1 MQQHLEHEVIQSQLQ
16 TVNDALESGVFA
28 RVRILLQ
35 QLSANDIADLL
46 ESSPP
51 KARALLWK
59 LIEEEEKGEILEAL
73 SDDIRNQL
81 ASEMEPEQLAAA
93 LSGLDT
99 DDLADI
105 LGDMPDKLSDKVL
118 HSMDTQDQQ
127 RVLTA
132 LSYPEDSAGGL
143 MNTDTVTVRP
153 DVTVDVVLRYL
164 RLHEEL
170 PENTDILYVVD
181 RKDSFKGIIAL
192 QDLVISA
199 PELSIASVMS
209 EGFHSINV
217 EISDSEV
224 AKIFERYDLLSAPVI
239 NDDGQLLGRITIDD
253 VVDVI
258 IEDAENSLMNMG
270 RLSEDE
276 DAFAPI
282 VVSARRR
289 ALWLGVNL
297 ITAVVAASVSSYFEP
312 ILDKL
317 ATVAIL
323 MTIVPS
329 MGGIA
334 GTQTLTLMVRAIA
347 LGQIG
352 ESNSRWLL
360 YKELVVGIINGLM
373 WAVVIGS
380 VVGFW
385 MDDLQ
390 LGIIIA
396 AAMAVNMTVAGL
408 AGVAIPLML
417 KKMDIDPAL
426 AGGVI
431 LTTITDV
438 VGLIA
443 FLGLATL
450 ILT

>member
-1 MQQHLEHEVIQSQLQ
+1 MQQNLENELIQSQLQ
-16 TVNDALESGVFA
+16 AVNDALETGIFA
-28 RVRILLQ
+28 RVRLLLQ

-51 KARALLWK
+51 KSRALLWR
-59 LIEEEEKGEILEAL
+59 LVDENDKGEILEDL
-73 SDDIRNQL
+73 SDDIRNQF
-81 ASEMEPEQLAAA
+81 ASEMEPEQLANA

-118 HSMDTQDQQ
+118 HSMNAQDQQ
-127 RVLTA
+127 RVRTA
-132 LSYPEDSAGGL
+132 LAYPEDSAGGL

-164 RLHEEL
+164 RVRGEL

-181 RKDSFKGIIAL
+181 RKDSFKGIISL
-192 QDLVISA
+192 QNLVISHS
-199 PELSIASVMS
+199 ELSIHSVMS
-209 EGFHSINV
+209 SDFHSISV
-217 EISDSEV
+217 EKSDADV
-224 AKIFERYDLLSAPVI
+224 AKIFERYDLLSAPVT
-239 NDDGQLLGRITIDD
+239 DAEGKLLGRITIDD

-258 IEDAENSLMNMG
+258 IEDAEHSLMNMG

-282 VVSARRR
+282 IVSARRR

-297 ITAVVAASVSSYFEP
+297 ITAVVAASVSSYFEA
-312 ILDKL
+312 ILEQL

-334 GTQTLTLMVRAIA
+334 GTQTLTLMVRALA
-347 LGQIG
+347 LGQVG
-352 ESNSRWLL
+352 DSNSRWLL
-360 YKELVVGIINGLM
+360 YKELVVGIINGLV
-373 WAVVIGS
+373 WALVIAT

-385 MDDLQ
+385 KEDLK

-408 AGVAIPLML
+408 AGVGIPLML

-438 VGLIA
+438 
-443 FLGLATL
+443 
-450 ILT
+450 

>member
-1 MQQHLEHEVIQSQLQ
+1 MLNTLETEVIQSRLQ
-16 TVNDALESGVFA
+16 AVNDALETGVLA
-28 RVRILLQ
+28 RVRNLLQ
-35 QLSANDIADLL
+35 QLSPSDIADLI

-51 KARALLWK
+51 KARSLLWK
-59 LIEEEEKGEILEAL
+59 LVEEQDKGEILEDL
-73 SDDIRNQL
+73 SDDIRNQFAL
-81 ASEMEPEQLAAA
+81 EMEPEQLAHA

-118 HSMDTQDQQ
+118 RSMDAQDQE
-127 RVLTA
+127 RVKTA
-132 LSYPEDSAGGL
+132 LAHPEDCAGGL

-164 RLHEEL
+164 RMRGEL
-170 PENTDILYVVD
+170 PENTDNLYVVD
-181 RKDSFKGIIAL
+181 RNDIFLGKLSL
-192 QDLVISA
+192 QDLVISP
-199 PELSIASVMS
+199 PEHQITSLMTEGSSIGVD
-209 EGFHSINV
+209 IP
-217 EISDSEV
+217 DTEV
-224 AKIFERYDLLSAPVI
+224 AKMFERYDLLSAPVV
-239 NDDGQLLGRITIDD
+239 NTEGKLLGRITIDD

-258 IEDAENSLMNMG
+258 IEDAEHSLMSMG
-270 RLSEDE
+270 RLSDDE

-297 ITAVVAASVSSYFEP
+297 ITAVVAASVSNYFEA

-360 YKELVVGIINGLM
+360 YKELVVGIINGLV
-373 WAVVIGS
+373 WAIVIAS
-380 VVGFW
+380 VVAYW
-385 MDDLQ
+385 KDDLQ

-396 AAMAVNMTVAGL
+396 SAMAVNMTVAGL
-408 AGVAIPLML
+408 AGVAIPLIL
-417 KKMDIDPAL
+417 KKLKIDPAL

-443 FLGLATL
+443 FLGLATI
-450 ILT
+450 ILN

>member
-1 MQQHLEHEVIQSQLQ
+1 MPNKLENEVIQSRLQ
-16 TVNDALESGVFA
+16 AVNDALETGVSA
-28 RVRILLQ
+28 RVRNLLQ
-35 QLSANDIADLL
+35 QLSANDIADLI

-51 KARALLWK
+51 KARSLLWK
-59 LIEEEEKGEILEAL
+59 LIEEEDKGEILEEL
-73 SDDIRNQL
+73 SDEVRIQF
-81 ASEMEPEQLAAA
+81 AMEMEPEQLASA

-105 LGDMPDKLSDKVL
+105 LGDMPDKLSDRVIR
-118 HSMDTQDQQ
+118 SMGEQDQT
-127 RVLTA
+127 RIRTA
-132 LSYPEDSAGGL
+132 LLYPEDTAGGL

-153 DVTVDVVLRYL
+153 DVSVDVVLRYL
-164 RLHEEL
+164 RMHEEL
-170 PENTDILYVVD
+170 PENTDNIYVVD
-181 RKDSFKGIIAL
+181 RDDSFLGVVSL
-192 QDLVISA
+192 QQLVISA
-199 PELSIASVMS
+199 PERIITEVMS
-209 EGFHSINV
+209 ERAYRITV
-217 EISDSEV
+217 DSPDTEV
-224 AKIFERYDLLSAPVI
+224 SQIFESYDLISAPVV
-239 NDDGQLLGRITIDD
+239 NAEGQLLGRITIDD

-258 IEDAENSLMNMG
+258 IEDAEHSLMSMG
-270 RLSEDE
+270 RLNEDE

-297 ITAVVAASVSSYFEP
+297 ITAVVAAAVSNHFEA

-347 LGQIG
+347 LGQIV

-360 YKELVVGIINGLM
+360 YKELAVGIINGLM
-373 WAVVIGS
+373 WAVVIAT
-380 VVGFW
+380 VVAYW
-385 MDDLQ
+385 KDDFK

-408 AGVAIPLML
+408 AGVSIPLIL
-417 KKMDIDPAL
+417 KKMNIDPAL

-438 VGLIA
+438 VGLVA

>member
-1 MQQHLEHEVIQSQLQ
+1 MPINLESEIIQSRLEA
-16 TVNDALESGVFA
+16 VNDALDTGVFA
-28 RVRILLQ
+28 RVRQLLY
-35 QLSANDIADLL
+35 QLTASDVADLI

-51 KARALLWK
+51 KARSLLWK
-59 LIEEEEKGEILEAL
+59 LIEENDRGEILEEL
-73 SDDIRNQL
+73 SDEIRTQF
-81 ASEMEPEQLAAA
+81 AMEMEPQQLARA

-105 LGDMPDKLSDKVL
+105 LGDLPDKLGNRVL
-118 HSMDTQDQQ
+118 RSMDEQDQQ
-127 RVLTA
+127 RVKTA
-132 LSYPEDSAGGL
+132 LAYPEDSAGGL

-153 DVTVDVVLRYL
+153 DVSVDVVLRYL
-164 RLHEEL
+164 RMRGEL
-170 PENTDILYVVD
+170 PENTDNLYVVNRND
-181 RKDSFKGIIAL
+181 CYIGEVSL
-192 QDLVISA
+192 QDLVISP
-199 PELSIASVMS
+199 PEESITTVMS
-209 EGFHSINV
+209 DETSSISV
-217 EISDSEV
+217 DISDAEV
-224 AKIFERYDLLSAPVI
+224 AQMFERYDLLSAPVV
-239 NDDGQLLGRITIDD
+239 NSDGQLLGRITIDD

-258 IEDAENSLMNMG
+258 IEDAEHSLLSMG
-270 RLSEDE
+270 RLNEDE
-276 DAFAPI
+276 DAFAP
-282 VVSARRR
+282 VMVSAKRR

-297 ITAVVAASVSSYFEP
+297 ITAVIAAAVSNHFEA

-334 GTQTLTLMVRAIA
+334 GTQTLTLMVRALA
-347 LGQIG
+347 LGQIV

-360 YKELVVGIINGLM
+360 YKELAVGIINGLM
-373 WAVVIGS
+373 WAVVIATI
-380 VVGFW
+380 VGYW
-385 MDDLQ
+385 KDDLQ

-396 AAMAVNMTVAGL
+396 SAMAVNMTVAGL
-408 AGVAIPLML
+408 AGVSIPLIL

-443 FLGLATL
+443 FLGLATV
-450 ILT
+450 ILS